1 MNDNK
6 VALTAFFNQWEV
18 FSLCEVGSWESKWGE
33 AREPIPH
40 ENVNCVI
47 KHKLFN
53 GVIMGCLNGLYY
65 MNLEAECKFACVPIT
80 EESKDYLSFWG
91 VFQNLFSIFIF
102 WLLPISRLLCR
113 NNNQLGKPRRR
124 LT

>member
-1 MNDNK
+1 MNDSK

-47 KHKLFN
+47 KPKLFN
-53 GVIMGCLNGLYY
+53 GVIMGYLNGLYY
-65 MNLEAECKFACVPIT
+65 MNLEAECKFACVPVT
-80 EESKDYLSFWG
+80 EESKNYLSFFG
-91 VFQNLFSIFIF
+91 VFLNLFSIFIC
-102 WLLPISRLLCR
+102 WLLPISRFYR
-113 NNNQLGKPRRR
+113 NNNQLGKPRRS